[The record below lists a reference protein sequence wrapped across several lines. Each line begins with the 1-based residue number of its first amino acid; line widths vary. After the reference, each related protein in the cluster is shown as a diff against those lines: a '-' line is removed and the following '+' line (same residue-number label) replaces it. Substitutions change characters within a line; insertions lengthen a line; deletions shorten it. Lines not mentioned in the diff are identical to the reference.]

1 MYLYTY
7 CKFIYMYIC
16 ICHIFTCLCISM
28 YHQIRVC
35 YIHIHICTHFLCCAG
50 LSKRPVRKRSARCGP
65 LGEWLRRPSQSSLK
79 RTFRRR
85 SLPEFRFVHVARAHP
100 CLFLASFSI
109 SIVAYADACSCPMW
123 WLMDWSNL
131 FYTIGKGKLEIQEYG
146 GAGFTGSYSVCNR
159 DGVVVEDD
167 LGNTTKICQ
176 VRDFCWA
183 WGAALVLS
191 LMTYAPQALVLSL
204 MTYSIMSVELWRLR
218 SSTCTLLDDIFNPS
232 CYTSMFNLFPSVRT
246 KARSIDHERWALT
259 SQQIHSV
266 LLNISVPDPRQ
277 QKTGHSRKCGLQLQK
292 RRIGYFCSWW
302 RNCRHSSAGWNSL
315 YYQPQI
321 DCIPIPP
328 GTITVCML

>member
-65 LGEWLRRPSQSSLK
+65 LGEWLRRPSQSSFK

-183 WGAALVLS
+183 WGAAH
-191 LMTYAPQALVLSL
+191 VLSL
-204 MTYSIMSVELWRLR
+204 MTYSIPLATHQCSISFLQWELKLEALIMSVELSRPNKYILSFSTFQCLTHGNKKQVILGNAGFNYR
-218 SSTCTLLDDIFNPS
+218 SGGLVTF
-232 CYTSMFNLFPSVRT
+232 
-246 KARSIDHERWALT
+246 
-259 SQQIHSV
+259 
-266 LLNISVPDPRQ
+266 VPDDGTVVTAAPAEIHF
-277 QKTGHSRKCGLQLQK
+277 TIN
-292 RRIGYFCSWW
+292 RR
-302 RNCRHSSAGWNSL
+302 L
-315 YYQPQI
+315 
-321 DCIPIPP
+321 
-328 GTITVCML
+328 TVYPSHQVR